1 MRIAIANRK
10 GGCAKTTS
18 AVYLCMAAW
27 MRGIPVR
34 LYDADPQ
41 GSATLWYDLASDD
54 KP

>member
-1 MRIAIANRK
+1 
-10 GGCAKTTS
+10 
-18 AVYLCMAAW
+18 

-54 KP
+54 KPLPFDVIPANVRSVSRIPDDCLSVID